1 MEELFEK
8 IRRYVD
14 EHHDDMLALWEEMV
28 NTESG
33 SRQLEGVTTMQN
45 IIRREL
51 EAIGAKV
58 RVLPVENA
66 GGVLVAE
73 WNSDSPKAPLLF
85 IGHVDTVFKEG
96 AVAANPF
103 RIDENGFAHGPGVLD
118 MKGGLTIAVF
128 ALKALAAAGFAG
140 RPIKCVFA
148 GDEENLH
155 MLSNAKQ
162 VMMEEVKGAAAAF
175 NFETGF
181 MDNRFVVGRKGGG
194 PVSLTVHGV
203 SAHSGNAPEK
213 GRSAVLEAAHKI
225 VALEACND
233 IPRGK
238 LINCGK
244 ITGGIGENTIP
255 DLCTINIGVR
265 FPSTEIK
272 NEILDALEDLD
283 DLPGGEAA
291 QLVHAASR
299 AEGGVHAVDVKGQIG
314 QAGAHP
320 LPDAADGLGD
330 ADLLKLAHGDDLDAQ
345 VLGHL
350 AAGLLQEE
358 GALMRTSS
366 ACPSSPGRSPGGSR
380 AMSSCPAPPRTT
392 WTWTR
397 PRKSWPME

>member
-33 SRQLEGVTTMQN
+33 SRQLEGVAAMDAILQ
-45 IIRREL
+45 REL
-51 EAIGAKV
+51 ESVGAKV

-103 RIDENGFAHGPGVLD
+103 RIDENGLAHGPGVLD

-128 ALKALAAAGFAG
+128 ALKALAAAGFTG

-272 NEILDALEDLD
+272 NEILDALE
-283 DLPGGEAA
+283 
-291 QLVHAASR
+291 QAASHSTVPDTW
-299 AEGGVHAVDVKGQIG
+299 AELDTSRLMECMDTTDGVMALFRHIQRTAVRCGMGEPGCFQVGGLSDSGITVACGIPTVCAMGVRGEGNHTPTEYAEVKSLFERCI
-314 QAGAHP
+314 
-320 LPDAADGLGD
+320 
-330 ADLLKLAHGDDLDAQ
+330 
-345 VLGHL
+345 L
-350 AAGLLQEE
+350 AAC
-358 GALMRTSS
+358 A
-366 ACPSSPGRSPGGSR
+366 AGSLEDDF
-380 AMSSCPAPPRTT
+380 T
-392 WTWTR
+392 
-397 PRKSWPME
+397 EQ

>member
-33 SRQLEGVTTMQN
+33 SRQLEGVAAMDAILQ
-45 IIRREL
+45 REL
-51 EAIGAKV
+51 ESVGAKIQ
-58 RVLPVENA
+58 VLPVENA

-118 MKGGLTIAVF
+118 MKAGLVIAVF

-255 DLCTINIGVR
+255 DLCTLNIGVR

-272 NEILDALEDLD
+272 NEILDALE
-283 DLPGGEAA
+283 
-291 QLVHAASR
+291 QAASR
-299 AEGGVHAVDVKGQIG
+299 
-314 QAGAHP
+314 
-320 LPDAADGLGD
+320 
-330 ADLLKLAHGDDLDAQ
+330 
-345 VLGHL
+345 
-350 AAGLLQEE
+350 
-358 GALMRTSS
+358 SN
-366 ACPSSPGRSPGGSR
+366 
-380 AMSSCPAPPRTT
+380 
-392 WTWTR
+392 R
-397 PRKSWPME
+397 PRHLGRAGHPAA

>member
-33 SRQLEGVTTMQN
+33 SRQLEGVAAMDAILQ
-45 IIRREL
+45 REL
-51 EAIGAKV
+51 ESVGAKIQ
-58 RVLPVENA
+58 VLPVENA

-118 MKGGLTIAVF
+118 MKAGLVIAVF

-213 GRSAVLEAAHKI
+213 GRSAVLEAAHQI
-225 VALEACND
+225 V
-233 IPRGK
+233 
-238 LINCGK
+238 
-244 ITGGIGENTIP
+244 GEI
-255 DLCTINIGVR
+255 V
-265 FPSTEIK
+265 
-272 NEILDALEDLD
+272 
-283 DLPGGEAA
+283 
-291 QLVHAASR
+291 SR
-299 AEGGVHAVDVKGQIG
+299 
-314 QAGAHP
+314 
-320 LPDAADGLGD
+320 LG
-330 ADLLKLAHGDDLDAQ
+330 
-345 VLGHL
+345 
-350 AAGLLQEE
+350 
-358 GALMRTSS
+358 
-366 ACPSSPGRSPGGSR
+366 
-380 AMSSCPAPPRTT
+380 
-392 WTWTR
+392 
-397 PRKSWPME
+397 